1 MNFRHV
7 FSGDL
12 DELNS
17 WGTWA
22 MGGHMDH
29 HGLMAV
35 DPRVIEIQ
43 PGTCRYFR
51 WRNKQLE
58 FQDSSVSHFEIF

>member
-29 HGLMAV
+29 HGLLYMYEYMDV
-35 DPRVIEIQ
+35 YMDVY
-43 PGTCRYFR
+43 G
-51 WRNKQLE
+51 
-58 FQDSSVSHFEIF
+58 

>member
-12 DELNS
+12 DELNT

-43 PGTCRYFR
+43 PGTCRF
-51 WRNKQLE
+51 
-58 FQDSSVSHFEIF
+58 SVAEQATRISG